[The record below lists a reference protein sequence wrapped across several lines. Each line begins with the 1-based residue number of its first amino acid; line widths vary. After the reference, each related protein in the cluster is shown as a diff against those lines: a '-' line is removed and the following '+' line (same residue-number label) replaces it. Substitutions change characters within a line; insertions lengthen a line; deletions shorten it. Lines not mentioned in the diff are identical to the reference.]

1 MTQPR
6 SVRPAEIVAYLRAA
20 GWRVLDDSY
29 EGAALWGKSVD
40 GAEREVFVPLREGAP
55 DFGRVF
61 ERMVKELAALEK
73 RAPARVERDM
83 AETSADAISYRVLLD
98 GGRASRLPLAY
109 APTIFKAAHDI
120 TIAAAN
126 AASRT
131 RASYR
136 NWTKEVHDFAARAEV
151 GQTEAGS
158 YVVRI
163 LCSVAHVPQPQLQR
177 ADEELPFERR
187 VTQTLH
193 GALHAAR
200 RAAER
205 AITMEDLSVFDEAVS
220 AGVSSNL
227 CSALA
232 SVGTGPESVALEIGL
247 RWAALRDQSVPQ
259 GGPFFF
265 GRDLLEVLGS
275 AAMRLRDQETEEL
288 PDQEITGFV
297 TSLERGGIDKA
308 GTVVVYGF
316 LELDD
321 RPGGFRC
328 SIELTG
334 EQYALAARA
343 HVEHVLVSVRGLVRR
358 VGHKWWLEEP
368 TGFWIDASAIA
379 QTRRS

>member
-20 GWRVLDDSY
+20 GWKVLDETY
-29 EGAALWGKSVD
+29 EGAALWGKTVD
-40 GAEREVFVPLREGAP
+40 GIEEEIFVPLRESAP
-55 DFGRVF
+55 DFGRVLD
-61 ERMVKELAALEK
+61 RMVTKLAVLEK
-73 RAPARVERDM
+73 RTPAQIERDM
-83 AETSADAISYRVLLD
+83 TESSADAISFRVLLD

-131 RASYR
+131 RSSYR

-158 YVVRI
+158 YVVRV
-163 LCSVAHVPQPQLQR
+163 LCPVTHVPQPQLQR
-177 ADEELPFERR
+177 ADETPFERR
-187 VTQTLH
+187 VTQMLH
-193 GALHAAR
+193 TALHAAR

-205 AITMEDLSVFDEAVS
+205 AVTSGELSVFDETVS
-220 AGVSSNL
+220 SGVSSNL

-232 SVGTGPESVALEIGL
+232 SVGNGPESVALEVGL
-247 RWAALRDQSVPQ
+247 RWAALRDQPMPNS
-259 GGPFFF
+259 GPFFF
-265 GRDLLEVLGS
+265 GRDYLEVLGS
-275 AAMRLRDQETEEL
+275 AAIRLREQETEEL
-288 PDQEITGFV
+288 HDQEITGFV
-297 TSLERGGIDKA
+297 TGLERGVSDNA

-316 LELDD
+316 LESGD
-321 RPGGFRC
+321 RPGGLSC

-343 HVEHVLVSVRGLVRR
+343 HVEHALVSVRGLVRR
-358 VGHKWWLEEP
+358 VGHRWWLEDPME
-368 TGFWIDASAIA
+368 FWAD
-379 QTRRS
+379 TRDE